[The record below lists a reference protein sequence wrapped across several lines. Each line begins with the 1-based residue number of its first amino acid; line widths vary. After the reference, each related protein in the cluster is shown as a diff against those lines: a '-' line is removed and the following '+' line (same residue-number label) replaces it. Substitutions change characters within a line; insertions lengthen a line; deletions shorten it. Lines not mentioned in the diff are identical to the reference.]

1 MVLIHIKEDEIGI
14 VYKKIGR
21 PLPAGC
27 LIAINGEI
35 GWQAEILRPGWHTY
49 LPNIEI
55 HKRKRIEI
63 ANNEI
68 GIVEAKDGAIL
79 SSGEK
84 FGKPVD
90 SRNFQDA
97 KAFIQNGGQRGIQ
110 RSILRNGT
118 YWINTELFSV
128 ENRASIRIREGEIG
142 IIEAKDGKP
151 LPPGRTFGKVVEC
164 NSFQDAQAFIDNGG
178 ESGKQLAILTAA
190 TYYINTAIFRV
201 TRCECIRI
209 EANQVGLVR
218 AKDGKPLPPGRTFGK
233 VVECNNFQDAQ
244 TFIDNGGE
252 SGKQLAILTAG
263 VYQINTN
270 LFEILTAPV
279 TTVPQGEIG
288 LVVANDGMPRPEN
301 QIFGKVVE
309 CNNFTNAQ
317 AFIDNKGQQGKQLA
331 ILTAGK
337 YQINTDLF
345 TVITS
350 ANAAQYNVNPD
361 ELKVYTVEKNKI
373 GIVTTLD
380 GKSLPEGEIAG
391 SVIQD
396 HDYFQRPQK
405 FIELG
410 GYKGLQQEFLQEGS
424 WSLNPWFVRVEQVAL
439 TEISADKVGVIISYI
454 GKTPERESSEDFL
467 VDEGYK
473 GVLRNPLRAGKY
485 AINTRVKTVEIV
497 PTNEIVLEWSD
508 EVKPEDNYDASLKV
522 LNGVSKDAFKLKIKV
537 TQIISIAE
545 KDAPRMILRVGSELV
560 NSSIDKMSKNN
571 AIKNLVV
578 RRLGPMIDNFFQ
590 IAAQK
595 YNALEFFDSRTDI
608 GKDAEDE
615 VRVALKVYGVQAIN
629 TLINEIDLPD
639 ELAELLKKRKL
650 DEEKGKNYKIEKE
663 SEENRQALIEQQQK
677 TESKKHLVKAQTDA
691 EIAIIAATAAI
702 KTAEAEA
709 TSQRFINDVE
719 VDRLK
724 GLSSITIDEFRER
737 IALLSPELHAQIEIE
752 GKWAE
757 AHATAQIKYPEIIV
771 NGGGNSNGG
780 DMIQSSVMQ
789 MASLEMLRDLL
800 KHPRKVELLQPGNNE
815 N

>member
-1 MVLIHIKEDEIGI
+1 MVLINIKEDEIGI

-21 PLPAGC
+21 PLPPGC
-27 LIAINGEI
+27 LIALNGEV
-35 GWQAEILRPGWHTY
+35 GWQADILRPGWHTY

-63 ANNEI
+63 AHNEI

-118 YWINTELFSV
+118 YWINTELFSI
-128 ENRASIRIREGEIG
+128 ENKKSIRIREGEIG
-142 IIEAKDGKP
+142 LIESKDGKP

-190 TYYINTAIFRV
+190 TYYINTEVFRI
-201 TRCECIRI
+201 TRCECVRI
-209 EANQVGLVR
+209 EADQVGLVR
-218 AKDGKPLPPGRTFGK
+218 AKDGKPLPPGRTFGR

-244 TFIDNGGE
+244 AFIDNGGE

-263 VYQINTN
+263 VYQVNAN
-270 LFEILTAPV
+270 LFEVLTAPV

-317 AFIDNKGQQGKQLA
+317 LFIDNKGQQGKQLA

-350 ANAAQYNVNPD
+350 ANASQYNVNPD

-373 GIVTTLD
+373 GIITTLD

-391 SVIQD
+391 SIIQD

-405 FIELG
+405 FLELG
-410 GYKGLQQEFLQEGS
+410 GFKGLQQEFLQEGS
-424 WSLNPWFVRVEQVAL
+424 WSLNPWFVRVEQVPL
-439 TEISADKVGVIISYI
+439 TEIPTDKVGVVISYI
-454 GKTPERESSEDFL
+454 GETKSSEDSL
-467 VDEGYK
+467 VDEGYQ
-473 GVLRNPLRAGKY
+473 GVLKNPLRAGKY
-485 AINTRVKTVEIV
+485 AINTRVKAVEIV
-497 PTNEIVLEWSD
+497 PINEIVLEWSD
-508 EVKPEDNYDASLKV
+508 EPKPADNYDASLKV
-522 LNGVSKDAFKLKIKV
+522 LEVLSKDAFELKIKV

-545 KDAPRMILRVGSELV
+545 KDAPKMILRVGSEIV
-560 NSSIDKMSKNN
+560 NSSINKTTKDN
-571 AIKNLVV
+571 AIKNLVMK
-578 RRLGPMIDNFFQ
+578 RLGPMIDNFFRN
-590 IAAQK
+590 AAQEFD
-595 YNALEFFDSRTDI
+595 ALEFFDKRI
-608 GKDAEDE
+608 AIRGNAEE
-615 VRVALKVYGVQAIN
+615 YIREALKVYGVVGIN

-650 DEEKGKNYKIEKE
+650 DAEKATNYEIEKE
-663 SEENRQALIEQQQK
+663 SEKKRRDLIEQQQEN
-677 TESKKHLVKAQTDA
+677 ESIKDVIKAKRDRD
-691 EIAIIAATAAI
+691 IAIIVAEATV

-709 TSQRFINDVE
+709 TSQRSINDVE
-719 VDRLK
+719 IDRLK

-737 IALLSPELHAQIEIE
+737 IKLLSPALHAQIEIE

-757 AHATAQIKYPEIIV
+757 AHANAQNPEIIF
-771 NGGGNSNGG
+771 GGGGYSNGG
-780 DMIQSSVMQ
+780 DMVQAGVTQ
-789 MASLEMLRDLL
+789 MAYLEMLRGLL
-800 KHPRKVELLQPGNNE
+800 KHPRKMDLLQPGNNE

>member
-14 VYKKIGR
+14 VYKKVGR
-21 PLPAGC
+21 PLPPGC
-27 LIAINGEI
+27 LIALNGEV

-55 HKRKRIEI
+55 HKRKRVEI

-79 SSGEK
+79 SSREK
-84 FGKPVD
+84 FGKPVEC
-90 SRNFQDA
+90 RNFQDA
-97 KAFIQNGGQRGIQ
+97 KAFIQKGGQRGIQ

-118 YWINTELFSV
+118 YWINTELFYV
-128 ENRASIRIREGEIG
+128 KKEKYIRIHEGEVG
-142 IIEAKDGKP
+142 IIEARDGKP
-151 LPPGRTFGKVVEC
+151 LPLGRTFGKVVEC
-164 NSFQDAQAFIDNGG
+164 NNFQDAQAFIDNGG
-178 ESGKQLAILTAA
+178 ESGKQLAILTASI
-190 TYYINTAIFRV
+190 YYINTEIVRV
-201 TRCECIRI
+201 ERCECVRI
-209 EANQVGLVR
+209 EADQVGLVR
-218 AKDGKPLPPGRTFGK
+218 AKDGKPLPPGRTFGR

-244 TFIDNGGE
+244 AFIDNGGE

-263 VYQINTN
+263 VYQINTS
-270 LFEILTAPV
+270 LFEVLTAPV

-288 LVVANDGMPRPEN
+288 LIVANDGMPRPEN
-301 QIFGKVVE
+301 QIFGRVVE

-361 ELKVYTVEKNKI
+361 ELKVYTVEKDKI

-391 SVIQD
+391 SIIQD

-424 WSLNPWFVRVEQVAL
+424 WSLNPWFVRVEQVPL
-439 TEISADKVGVIISYI
+439 TEISADKVGVVISFI
-454 GKTPERESSEDFL
+454 GKNVERVSSEDSL

-473 GVLRNPLRAGKY
+473 GVLKNPLRAGKY
-485 AINTRVKTVEIV
+485 AINTRVKAVEIV

-508 EVKPEDNYDASLKV
+508 EPKPADNYDASLKV
-522 LNGVSKDAFKLKIKV
+522 LEVLSKDAFKLKVKV

-545 KDAPRMILRVGSELV
+545 KDAPKMILRVGSELV
-560 NSSIDKMSKNN
+560 NTSINKTKNN
-571 AIKNLVV
+571 AIKNLVI
-578 RRLGPMIDNFFQ
+578 RRLGPMIDNFFRN
-590 IAAQK
+590 AAQA
-595 YNALEFFDSRTDI
+595 YSALDFFDQRTEI
-608 GKDAEDE
+608 RRSAEE
-615 VRVALKVYGVQAIN
+615 HIKEALKAYGVQAIN

-639 ELAELLKKRKL
+639 KLAELLNKRKL
-650 DEEKGKNYKIEKE
+650 DEVKGLNYETEKDSEKK
-663 SEENRQALIEQQQK
+663 RRDLIVQQQEN
-677 TESKKHLVKAQTDA
+677 ESTKDLIKAQNDA
-691 EIAIIAATAAI
+691 EIAIIVAETAV
-702 KTAEAEA
+702 KTAKAEA
-709 TSQRFINDVE
+709 TSQGLINAVE
-719 VDRLK
+719 IDRLK
-724 GLSSITIDEFRER
+724 GLSSITIDEFRKR
-737 IALLSPELHAQIEIE
+737 IELLSPELHAQIEIE

-757 AHATAQIKYPEIIV
+757 AHANAQNPEIIF
-771 NGGGNSNGG
+771 GGGGYSNGG
-780 DMIQSSVMQ
+780 DMVQAGVTQ
-789 MASLEMLRDLL
+789 MAYLEMLRGLL
-800 KHPRKVELLQPGNNE
+800 KHPRKMDLLQPGNNE